1 MSHYPDLIILPNQ
14 VHLWYISY
22 NIHFIDKTFLVK
34 NELDRASAF
43 RFDVHQNQFLMYRCA
58 LRHILAA
65 YYRIAPQNLVI
76 SYNRY
81 GKPYLSDNRLNLEFN
96 LSHSSD
102 MAILAITQKNAIG
115 VDIEQIKPFDNVEN
129 LVNRYFSMAEQKLF
143 HLIPSKKKLE
153 SFYEIWTRKEAYIKA
168 IGKGL
173 SFPLDHITVS
183 FCDDYPPRII
193 SIESSAEEAIYWS
206 MHSLNHQNDG
216 EEYKIACAIHNEMSA
231 VVRFDYNEITKNYC
245 NSSDIDCLSINF

>member
-1 MSHYPDLIILPNQ
+1 MSHYPNFVILPNE

-22 NIHFIDKTFLVK
+22 NMHLIDKTCLVK
-34 NELDRASAF
+34 NELDRADAF
-43 RFDVHQNQFLMYRCA
+43 RFNVHRNQFLMYRSA
-58 LRHILAA
+58 LRHILAV
-65 YYRIAPQNLVI
+65 YYKIAPQNLVI
-76 SYNRY
+76 NYNRY
-81 GKPYLSDNRLNLEFN
+81 GKPHLSDNRLNLEFN

-115 VDIEQIKPFDNVEN
+115 VDIEQIKPFDNLED
-129 LVNRYFSMAEQKLF
+129 LVNRYFSIAEQKLF
-143 HLIPSKKKLE
+143 YLTTSKKKLE

-193 SIESSAEEAIYWS
+193 SIESSTEEATYWS

-216 EEYKIACAIHNEMSA
+216 EEYKIACAVHNKISVMVS
-231 VVRFDYNEITKNYC
+231 FNYNEINKIYY
-245 NSSDIDCLSINF
+245 SSADLPIAYQ